1 MSKRYDEAIEV
12 TPDPDTHGPL
22 SFYWRGRRYDVD
34 QHLSSWREG
43 AEWWQARRGPNG
55 SNGTGSNGNSAN
67 GNGRVPKDRDCF
79 RILARPAGVFA
90 TGELDP
96 DGFMQQSPSAVY
108 DLAFDR
114 IKKAWLL
121 ARIWD

>member
-12 TPDPDTHGPL
+12 TPDPNTQVPL

-34 QHLSSWREG
+34 QHFSSWREG
-43 AEWWQARRGPNG
+43 AEWWQARRGQNG
-55 SNGTGSNGNSAN
+55 SNGNGSNAN
-67 GNGRVPKDRDCF
+67 GRAKDRDCF

-114 IKKAWLL
+114 IKRVWLL

>member
-12 TPDPDTHGPL
+12 TPDTALAQDRAELPI
-22 SFYWRGRRYDVD
+22 SFSWRGRDYEID
-34 QHLSSWREG
+34 QHFSSWREG
-43 AEWWQARRGPNG
+43 GGWKDKDFH
-55 SNGTGSNGNSAN
+55 
-67 GNGRVPKDRDCF
+67 RV
-79 RILARPAGVFA
+79 LARPAGSALA

-96 DGFMQQSPSAVY
+96 DGFMLPASSGTRGAVY

-114 IKKAWLL
+114 IKKAWRL